1 MKKVFSFIVLL
12 LGVVAINAQVRKE
25 TFKNVFV
32 ANAAMAGISGEEVAF
47 SESDVIFV
55 FTDMDKGEM
64 LRLY

>member
-32 ANAAMAGISGEEVAF
+32 ANAAMASR
-47 SESDVIFV
+47 FV
-55 FTDMDKGEM
+55 CRK
-64 LRLY
+64 RLMY